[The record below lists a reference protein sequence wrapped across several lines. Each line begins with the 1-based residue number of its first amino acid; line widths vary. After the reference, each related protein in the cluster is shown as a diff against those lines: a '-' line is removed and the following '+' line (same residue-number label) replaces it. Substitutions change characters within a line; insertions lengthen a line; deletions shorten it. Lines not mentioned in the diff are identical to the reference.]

1 MARFPE
7 PGTVL
12 LGKYRVNSL
21 IGEGGMGVVIRAKH
35 IELDE
40 DVAIKCLLPEMLE
53 RPDIVQRFL
62 REAKAAVKL
71 KGEHVARVHDVGRL
85 ENQIPFIVMEY
96 LEGADL
102 NAILKHHGAQ
112 EPAIA
117 TDLMLQACE
126 AIAEAHSLGIVHRDI
141 KSSNFFITQPDNEA
155 PILKV
160 LDFGIATAPEGTSDL
175 TSTQS
180 VIGTPSYM
188 SPEMMRSS
196 KTSDSRSDIW
206 SLGVVLYELLEGDRP
221 FRSEAYSEL
230 CLKVGMDPPI
240 PITNPRV
247 GEGLRAVVMKCL
259 EKPLEKRYQ
268 SVAELAYDLM
278 PFASDPNTARKS
290 VEQCARFLGRR
301 TMRTIDGS
309 RPGTGERTP
318 NQRTPTSSQLAET
331 VLADASDVES
341 RGGAG
346 PLTPGSRST
355 GGTPSLLGRPTP
367 APSTQPTTHTSIGGS
382 SGQFAQPLSPESRPR
397 RRGIL
402 IAMTSASLIAIGII
416 AMLAVGGGSED
427 SESPEPLG
435 SEAASSPITLE
446 PVTPEPAKLVEPAKV
461 EPANVEPAN
470 VEPANVEPAKEPAQV
485 ADPIVVAEPA
495 KVAEVKTTT
504 TPPPI
509 KKVSTQKVSTQKVVK
524 KDPVKKDPVKKDS
537 VKKDPVKKD
546 PVKDAKDEPGGELFK
561 KRE

>member
-1 MARFPE
+1 MPRFPE

-21 IGEGGMGVVIRAKH
+21 IGEGGMGVVLRAKH
-35 IELDE
+35 IDLDE

-85 ENQIPFIVMEY
+85 DNQIPYIVMEY

-112 EPAIA
+112 EPAVA
-117 TDLMLQACE
+117 VDLMLQACE

-141 KSSNFFITQPDNEA
+141 KASNFFITQPANES

-180 VIGTPSYM
+180 VIGTPAYM

-196 KTSDSRSDIW
+196 KASDARSDIW
-206 SLGVVLYELLEGDRP
+206 SMGVVLYELLEGDRP

-240 PITNPRV
+240 PILNPNV
-247 GEGLRAVVMKCL
+247 PDGLRAVVMKCL

-268 SVAELAYDLM
+268 SVAELAFDLM
-278 PFASDPNTARKS
+278 PFSSDLPTARKS
-290 VEQCARFLGRR
+290 VETCARLLSRR
-301 TMRTIDGS
+301 ASKMFEGARTDDL
-309 RPGTGERTP
+309 TP
-318 NQRTPTSSQLAET
+318 SAQAPPQRITPTSAQMAVEGS
-331 VLADASDVES
+331 DAT
-341 RGGAG
+341 RRAQ
-346 PLTPGSRST
+346 PLTPISRSS

-367 APSTQPTTHTSIGGS
+367 VADQPRTPTSVGGS
-382 SGQFAQPLSPESRPR
+382 SGEVVRPVLPVYTPR
-397 RRGIL
+397 RRGLL
-402 IAMTSASLIAIGII
+402 IGVTSATLVAIGVV
-416 AMLAVGGGSED
+416 AMVLFSGGRGGSE
-427 SESPEPLG
+427 SSAVTP
-435 SEAASSPITLE
+435 AASQPASPPMLLQ
-446 PVTPEPAKLVEPAKV
+446 PVTEQPATVEPATVEPAKV
-461 EPANVEPAN
+461 EPATVEPAT
-470 VEPANVEPAKEPAQV
+470 VEPRAI
-485 ADPIVVAEPA
+485 DP
-495 KVAEVKTTT
+495 VKSAGKQAV
-504 TPPPI
+504 
-509 KKVSTQKVSTQKVVK
+509 KKVVVK
-524 KDPVKKDPVKKDS
+524 KDPVKKNPVR
-537 VKKDPVKKD
+537 KDPVKQE
-546 PVKDAKDEPGGELFK
+546 PVKVKDEPGGELFE

>member
-1 MARFPE
+1 MVDLGALGSLASIGYYKNWMSRFPE

-35 IELDE
+35 IDLDE

-53 RPDIVQRFL
+53 RADIVQRFL

-85 ENQIPFIVMEY
+85 ENQVPYIVMEF

-112 EPAIA
+112 EPAVA
-117 TDLMLQACE
+117 VDLMLQACE

-141 KSSNFFITQPDNEA
+141 KASNFFITQPENES

-180 VIGTPSYM
+180 VIGTPAYM

-196 KTSDSRSDIW
+196 KASDTRSDIW
-206 SLGVVLYELLEGDRP
+206 SMGVVLYELVEGDRP

-240 PITNPRV
+240 PILNPNV
-247 GEGLRAVVMKCL
+247 PEGLRAVVMKCL

-268 SVAELAYDLM
+268 SVAELAFDLM
-278 PFASDPNTARKS
+278 PFASDLSTARKS
-290 VEQCARFLGRR
+290 VETCARLLGRR
-301 TMRTIDGS
+301 ALKLFEGSPARTDDY
-309 RPGTGERTP
+309 TP
-318 NQRTPTSSQLAET
+318 SPQAPQRITPTSAQMAVEGS
-331 VLADASDVES
+331 DAA
-341 RGGAG
+341 RRAR
-346 PLTPGSRST
+346 PLTPSVRSSS
-355 GGTPSLLGRPTP
+355 GTPSLLGRPMPVVEQPRTP
-367 APSTQPTTHTSIGGS
+367 TSVGGS
-382 SGQFAQPLSPESRPR
+382 SGEVVLPVYAPR
-397 RRGIL
+397 RRGLL
-402 IAMTSASLIAIGII
+402 IGLTSASLVAVGVI
-416 AMLAVGGGSED
+416 AMLAFGGGRGGATSGAVQPTGAQPA
-427 SESPEPLG
+427 SP
-435 SEAASSPITLE
+435 PISLE
-446 PVTPEPAKLVEPAKV
+446 PAAEPPKV
-461 EPANVEPAN
+461 
-470 VEPANVEPAKEPAQV
+470 
-485 ADPIVVAEPA
+485 EPA
-495 KVAEVKTTT
+495 KVAEPVKVEPKTTET
-504 TPPPI
+504 MKTAIKQPAIKQPL
-509 KKVSTQKVSTQKVVK
+509 KKVPVKVMGK
-524 KDPVKKDPVKKDS
+524 KDPVKKDPL
-537 VKKDPVKKD
+537 KKDPVKV
-546 PVKDAKDEPGGELFK
+546 PDELGGELFK